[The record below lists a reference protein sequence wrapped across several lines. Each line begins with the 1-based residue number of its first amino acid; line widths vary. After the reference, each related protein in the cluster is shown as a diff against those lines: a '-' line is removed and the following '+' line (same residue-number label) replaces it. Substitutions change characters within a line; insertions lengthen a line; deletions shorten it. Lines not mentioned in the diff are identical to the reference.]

1 VGVVSLSPSGVV
13 RDWNDDA
20 VRLLGWSAEEVL
32 GTEWE
37 TLLAGG
43 PAVDGR
49 SPRPKRHGSLALRSQ
64 DGSSVPVFVTEH
76 EVRGGEGSVLLVVES
91 IQRGLLERTPAAP
104 VTPTARSQA
113 NPTGLEDD
121 AVARLGIEDYL
132 TLAVERCRDR
142 VGVDA
147 TYLLLAREFDSDLEV
162 VAVSGLDTRVLGH
175 RFERDAPGT
184 LNRRDPRLPV
194 VENDVTD
201 GAVPVL
207 AGSGLRSL
215 LVVPVMV
222 EGEAVGALGAATE
235 AGGGLDQTQVEV
247 LHRFA
252 AALAVATDRARL
264 RAAELERRDWRNL
277 VDEAGVL
284 LSGSLDETMTMAL
297 TAQVVVPRLA
307 SWCAIHLRDG
317 RGHLVLEHVWH
328 QDERRLDDLR
338 AALLEAEPAAGPT
351 GPGPTSVEG
360 PVHTLPLTARGREI
374 GTLTLGRP
382 GAPPLRGEVYG
393 IAEAVARRAAMA
405 IDNAHAHGELKAVG
419 EALQRSLLPPA
430 IPTLPGVDVG
440 VVYEPAGES
449 TAVGGDF
456 YDLFALG
463 GGRWCWVVG
472 DVCGT
477 GAEAAAVT
485 GLARHTIRA
494 LAMSG
499 FPVGVTLERL
509 NAAILDEGERG
520 RFLTLVCGVIEPGR
534 GGRIRLRLVVAGHPP
549 PFLVR
554 GSQVQQVGT
563 PQALLGV
570 EERVAYTEEDLV
582 LERGDLLVTVTDGVL
597 ECRDGDRMLGEAG
610 FERTLTEAADLSAQM
625 AAEHVRKQVL
635 DFVSGPHLD
644 DMAVLAIRV
653 PPVAPPLPHR

>member
-1 VGVVSLSPSGVV
+1 
-13 RDWNDDA
+13 
-20 VRLLGWSAEEVL
+20 
-32 GTEWE
+32 
-37 TLLAGG
+37 
-43 PAVDGR
+43 
-49 SPRPKRHGSLALRSQ
+49 
-64 DGSSVPVFVTEH
+64 
-76 EVRGGEGSVLLVVES
+76 
-91 IQRGLLERTPAAP
+91 
-104 VTPTARSQA
+104 
-113 NPTGLEDD
+113 
-121 AVARLGIEDYL
+121 
-132 TLAVERCRDR
+132 
-142 VGVDA
+142 
-147 TYLLLAREFDSDLEV
+147 
-162 VAVSGLDTRVLGH
+162 
-175 RFERDAPGT
+175 
-184 LNRRDPRLPV
+184 
-194 VENDVTD
+194 
-201 GAVPVL
+201 
-207 AGSGLRSL
+207 
-215 LVVPVMV
+215 
-222 EGEAVGALGAATE
+222 
-235 AGGGLDQTQVEV
+235 
-247 LHRFA
+247 
-252 AALAVATDRARL
+252 
-264 RAAELERRDWRNL
+264 
-277 VDEAGVL
+277 
-284 LSGSLDETMTMAL
+284 
-297 TAQVVVPRLA
+297 VVVPRLA
-307 SWCAIHLRDG
+307 SWCAIHLQDG
-317 RGHLVLEHVWH
+317 RGHQVLKHVWH

-338 AALLEAEPAAGPT
+338 AALLEAEPAAGPAD
-351 GPGPTSVEG
+351 PGPTSVEG

-382 GAPPLRGEVYG
+382 GNPPLRGEVYA

-520 RFLTLVCGVIEPGR
+520 RFLTLVCGVLEPGR

-554 GSQVQQVGT
+554 GSEVHQVGQ

-570 EERVAYTEEDLV
+570 EERVTYTEEELV

-597 ECRDGDRMLGEAG
+597 EGRDGDRMLGEAG
-610 FERTLTEAADLSAQM
+610 FELTLTEAADLSAQM
-625 AAEHVRKQVL
+625 AADHVRRHVL

-653 PPVAPPLPHR
+653 PPVEPLR